1 VGALPKPEAPAWPIQ
16 DLFDALHELHHQAG
30 WPSLREMAKE
40 VGCSHTT
47 ISAAFSEPR
56 VPRWGLLELI
66 VETLGGETE
75 RFHKL
80 WLAASVAARDPGQ
93 AQPPSPPPSSPPS
106 PPLPGQAVASLP
118 PPRELPP
125 DVTGFTG
132 RADQLAAL
140 DQLLDSAGAAAP
152 AIVISAVSGTA
163 GVGKTALAV
172 HWAHRMASH
181 FPDGQLYVDLRGY
194 DPGQPV
200 SPASALQ
207 AFLRTLGLR
216 PSAIPTE
223 QAELAARYR
232 TMVAGRRMLV
242 LLDNAHSV
250 DQVRDLLPGTPSCLV
265 VVTSRD
271 ALPALI
277 ARHGAARV
285 NLDLLPPDEAMLL
298 LRRLIGDRVTAE
310 PVQAAALAVRCAR
323 LPLALRIAAEIAISR
338 PRMTLAQLVAELS
351 DEPARLDLLGAGDD
365 QRTAV
370 RAVFSWSLRQLSGPA
385 ARAFRLL
392 GTHPGRDI
400 DGDAAAA
407 LLGTDRAA
415 ATGLLAALG
424 RAHLV
429 EETAPG
435 RFGLHDLLRAYA
447 VELAAVLDGPDR
459 LAVRQRLF
467 DYYLDTAAEATVLVG
482 YPHGRSGTG
491 PAARARQTFIV
502 SAGAAR
508 SWLESER
515 SNLIAVAQAAL
526 DGSPSHTIRLATT
539 LARYLDARGH
549 YLDTLTLH
557 ELAVKAAR
565 ADRDPSSEARALNL
579 LGTAHRRLGRYPEAL
594 TCHQQALVILQEAGD
609 RDEMGATL
617 HGLGT
622 LCWRQGRY
630 SDAHDYLA
638 QALAAY
644 RDLGD
649 RGGEATALYGLGIVG
664 RRRGRYQDALDYYQQ
679 ALAIYREVGNRAS
692 EGGALG
698 NLGVVY
704 LRLGRLEEALD
715 QHQRSLA
722 IHAEL
727 GDRTGTGV
735 ALTNLGATYL
745 RLGRYDDALAHHQ
758 QALEIYREVGYRA
771 GQADALQGIGIVLGR
786 LGQPADALEHLHQAV
801 ALSRELGE
809 ADLEAA
815 ALNDL
820 GTVLRAARRLA
831 EAADRHQSAL
841 ALAGQTGDRYEQA
854 RAHDSL
860 GHLHDDGGRAE
871 LARENWQ
878 RAHALYTD
886 LGVPEA
892 AVTLGNLH
900 LEQPVEAGA

>member
-1 VGALPKPEAPAWPIQ
+1 VGALPKPEVPDGQIQ
-16 DLFDALHELHHQAG
+16 VLFDALHDLHHQVG

-47 ISAAFSEPR
+47 VSVAFSEPR

-66 VETLGGETE
+66 VEALGGETE

-80 WLAASVAARDPGQ
+80 WLVASAAAKDRGD
-93 AQPPSPPPSSPPS
+93 AQPPPR
-106 PPLPGQAVASLP
+106 PGDTAASRP

-132 RADQLAAL
+132 RAGQLAAL
-140 DQLLDSAGAAAP
+140 DLLLAGAGAAAP

-172 HWAHRMASH
+172 HWAHRVAGH

-200 SPASALQ
+200 AAAQALQ
-207 AFLRTLGLR
+207 AFLRTLGLQA
-216 PSAIPTE
+216 SAMPNET
-223 QAELAARYR
+223 AELAARYR

-250 DQVRDLLPGTPSCLV
+250 DQVRDLLPGSPSCLV

-285 NLDLLPPDEAMLL
+285 NLDLLPLKEAMLL

-310 PVQAAALAVRCAR
+310 PAQAAALASRCAR

-338 PRMTLAQLVAELS
+338 PAMTLAALVADLS
-351 DEPARLDLLGAGDD
+351 DEPRRLDVLGAGDD
-365 QRTAV
+365 QHTAV
-370 RAVFSWSLRQLSGPA
+370 RTVFSWSCRHLSGPA
-385 ARAFRLL
+385 AQAFQLL
-392 GTHPGRDI
+392 GLHPGRDI
-400 DGDAAAA
+400 DGYAAAA
-407 LLGTDRAA
+407 LIGTGRPA
-415 ATGLLAALG
+415 ATGLLAVLA

-429 EETAPG
+429 EEGTPG
-435 RFGLHDLLRAYA
+435 RFGMHDLLRAYA
-447 VELAAVLDGPDR
+447 IEQAAALAEPDR
-459 LAVRQRLF
+459 LAARQRLF
-467 DYYLDTAAEATVLVG
+467 DYYLDTAADATVVVG
-482 YPHGRSGTG
+482 YPHRLPGARPT
-491 PAARARQTFIV
+491 ARAPAEFIA

-508 SWLESER
+508 SWLDGER
-515 SNLIAVAQAAL
+515 LNLIAVAQAAL
-526 DGSPSHTIRLATT
+526 DGSRSHTIQLATT
-539 LARYLDARGH
+539 LARYLDARAN

-557 ELAVKAAR
+557 GLAVKAAQ
-565 ADRDPSSEARALNL
+565 ADGDPASEARALNL
-579 LGTAHRRLGRYPEAL
+579 LGTAHRRLGRYSEAL
-594 TCHQQALVILQEAGD
+594 ACHTQALSIQQEAGD
-609 RDEMGATL
+609 RDGVGASL

-622 LCWRQGRY
+622 LCWRLGRY
-630 SDAHDYLA
+630 REAHDHLA

-644 RDLGD
+644 RELGD
-649 RGGEATALYGLGIVG
+649 RGGEGNALYGLGIVC
-664 RRRGRYQDALDYYQQ
+664 RRLGRYQDALDYYQQ
-679 ALAIYREVGNRAS
+679 ALTINREVGNRAS

-704 LRLGRLEEALD
+704 LRLGRLREALD
-715 QHQRSLA
+715 QHQQSLA
-722 IHAEL
+722 IHREL

-745 RLGRYDDALAHHQ
+745 RLGRADDALRHHR

-771 GQADALQGIGIVLGR
+771 GQADAMQGIGIVLGR
-786 LGQPADALEHLHQAV
+786 LGQHADALEHLRQAITI
-801 ALSRELGE
+801 SRELGE

-820 GTVLRAARRLA
+820 GTVLRAAGRSD

-841 ALAGQTGDRYEQA
+841 ALAGETGDRYEQA

-860 GHLHDDGGRAE
+860 GHLHHDGGRPEHARQSWHRA
-871 LARENWQ
+871 LAI
-878 RAHALYTD
+878 YTD
-886 LGVPEA
+886 LGMPEA
-892 AVTLGNLH
+892 AEISGNLH
-900 LEQPVEAGA
+900 AEQPRT